1 VTTEGPMMRVPSA
14 LVLMLGLLLVPNAA
28 ALNEVIPGPE
38 ATFQG
43 LTGAKVRLADFNAKV
58 VLLNFW
64 GTWCM
69 PCLQEIPELVR
80 LARQYRPRGLEV
92 VGVAIDSGRP
102 EDIRAFMAEHGMDY
116 QVLIG
121 DVSTAKRL
129 FRVVGF
135 PTSVLIDRE
144 GMIRK
149 RYVGPQTEEVLRRD
163 VAPLL

>member
-1 VTTEGPMMRVPSA
+1 MPQ
-14 LVLMLGLLLVPNAA
+14 
-28 ALNEVIPGPE
+28 
-38 ATFQG
+38 ATFESLNRSPVTLAELKG
-43 LTGAKVRLADFNAKV
+43 KVI
-58 VLLNFW
+58 LLNFW
-64 GTWCM
+64 GTWCV

-80 LARQYRPRGLEV
+80 LAHQYRQRGLEV
-92 VGVAIDSGRP
+92 VGIAIDSGRP

-116 QVLIG
+116 QILIG

-135 PTSVLIDRE
+135 PTSVLIDRG

-149 RYVGPQTEEVLRRD
+149 RYVGPQTEEVLRHD